1 MENRKRPIDK
11 ISDEIILI
19 EDEELLLLCSPS
31 SSSALHHISDP
42 LNLLEEVANN
52 TTTSTREEMYHIENE
67 DRKEELLIQ
76 HNYTNTNNNN
86 DDDLSLS
93 NVDPFADSISQHLLS
108 IPSMT
113 LSLPP
118 FPTLTL
124 AQQVDGGLSEKLLS
138 YLEGKLSQ
146 AFHTLSQQYPY
157 LVERYQP
164 DELGRHFLNLLLHD
178 EKSLLLVGQQSNDVM
193 MIGGQQLSPQWS
205 NHSLSKAG
213 NDFSRALT
221 RIPPDMVERLF
232 LLDRNDSIHEVLTWY
247 YGYLDVGRQVY
258 SNIQQQ
264 HRAVAE
270 TDWSQITANQE
281 ALVTYKNAANAM
293 GRKVWVLEA
302 NRWMADYCIRFFCQ
316 GGAARH
322 YRKTHA
328 KTAQGLITELCNTA
342 DRKIRL
348 LDVGSCYNPL
358 ARLSSVSNYFDITAL
373 DLCPGDDSVFKADF
387 LDVSVL
393 PATNY
398 QADGRVVLEKTMAW
412 SPEGQAELS
421 GLTAGAF
428 DAVTMSL
435 VLSYL
440 PNPTVREAMIYKAKQ
455 LLVSPGSVGRA
466 PHHTGLLVIV
476 EKQSILQ
483 MSDRRS
489 KRSNPSGVDRAV
501 ATVEAWKE
509 TISGMGFSLLA
520 YQPLPASDGRKS
532 HAFVFANTSEPAKLM
547 EDPSGI
553 VATTATSQVQAS
565 GSDSNSNDAA
575 LNAPPPPNPRLWIK
589 HDSLQFHHTA
599 ATAGK

>member
-1 MENRKRPIDK
+1 MEKADGKEQI
-11 ISDEIILI
+11 
-19 EDEELLLLCSPS
+19 
-31 SSSALHHISDP
+31 HHFG
-42 LNLLEEVANN
+42 
-52 TTTSTREEMYHIENE
+52 
-67 DRKEELLIQ
+67 
-76 HNYTNTNNNN
+76 N
-86 DDDLSLS
+86 DDIDDLSLS
-93 NVDPFADSISQHLLS
+93 NIDPFAHSIPHLLS
-108 IPSMT
+108 P
-113 LSLPP
+113 LPVLP
-118 FPTLTL
+118 QALPTLTL

-157 LVERYQP
+157 LLERYLP
-164 DELGRHFLNLLLHD
+164 DELGRHFLNLLLSD
-178 EKSLLLVGQQSNDVM
+178 EKSLLLVGQQCNDLM
-193 MIGGQQLSPQWS
+193 MIGGQPPQWS
-205 NHSLSKAG
+205 NHTLSKAG

-258 SNIQQQ
+258 NNIQQQ
-264 HRAVAE
+264 HRTVAE
-270 TDWSQITANQE
+270 ADWGQVTTNQE

-293 GRKVWVLEA
+293 GQKVWVMEA

-328 KTAQGLITELCNTA
+328 KSPQCLITELCNTT

-393 PATNY
+393 SAANY

-412 SPEGQAELS
+412 TPEGRAELS

-520 YQPLPASDGRKS
+520 YQALPASDGRKS

-553 VATTATSQVQAS
+553 VATATTSQVQAS
-565 GSDSNSNDAA
+565 GSDNTSNDAA

-589 HDSLQFHHTA
+589 HDSLQFQHTA